1 MDTRAGDALDT
12 QGLGMG
18 PLVRN
23 STAKKVVSPH
33 LLIKKNHPCTPAGPE
48 WQAFSLKRPGAL
60 QHAAASRRKGVV

>member
-33 LLIKKNHPCTPAGPE
+33 LLIKKNHPCRRRE
-48 WQAFSLKRPGAL
+48 
-60 QHAAASRRKGVV
+60 SRAKQDCVVLAVA